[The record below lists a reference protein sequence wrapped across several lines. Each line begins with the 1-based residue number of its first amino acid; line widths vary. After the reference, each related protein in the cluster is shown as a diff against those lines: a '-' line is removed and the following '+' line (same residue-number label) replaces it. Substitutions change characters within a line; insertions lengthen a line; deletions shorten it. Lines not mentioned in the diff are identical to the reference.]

1 MKHAMFAMMAALG
14 VAAYS
19 GHAQAASNYA
29 ALDISALVDPTDTY
43 HFIPGGLNDL
53 GQVVGAR
60 RDTSGGGYVG
70 FVTGA
75 NGSGFTN
82 LPTPAGY
89 RFTYPAA
96 INNQGQMASKAYSSE
111 NYNETVLKL
120 GANGIDPTFVAY
132 FGKRVDLSLQINERG
147 QIAGAY
153 YDSGFSG
160 DKKAFLTGENG
171 VGLTE
176 LGNLGGNY
184 TGVTGLNDFGQVVG
198 LSRIAG
204 NDAIYHAYITGADG
218 LGITDLGTLGG
229 AYSSAAGI
237 NNSGQVVG
245 MSSISNDYWE
255 VQAFI
260 TGANGAGMTGLLVPD
275 SSYSVAS
282 AINDSG
288 VVVGMYVKE
297 GTFEEH
303 GFITGP
309 DGVSPTELKAFLPEG
324 VHVSMPKAIN
334 NQGQVLVQASNS
346 RHYLLTPVP
355 EPEVTILALCG
366 LGMVA
371 GVARRRGLVR
381 PAV

>member
-1 MKHAMFAMMAALG
+1 MKHTLFAIMAALG
-14 VAAYS
+14 VVAFT

-43 HFIPGGLNDL
+43 HFITGGLNDL
-53 GQVVGAR
+53 GQVVGTR
-60 RDTSGGGYVG
+60 WDTPGGGYVG

-82 LPTPAGY
+82 LPVPAGY
-89 RFTYPAA
+89 RFNYPAA
-96 INNQGQMASKAYSSE
+96 INNQGQMASQVYTSE

-120 GANGIDPTFVAY
+120 GPNGTDPTFVAY
-132 FGKRVDLSLQINERG
+132 FGQRVDLSLQINDRG
-147 QIAGAY
+147 QIAGS
-153 YDSGFSG
+153 YDASFFGG
-160 DKKAFLTGENG
+160 KKAFLTGENG

-176 LGNLGGNY
+176 LGNLGGNH
-184 TGVTGLNDFGQVVG
+184 TGVTGLNDLGQVVG

-204 NDAIYHAYITGADG
+204 NDALYHAYITGADG

-229 AYSSAAGI
+229 VYSSAAGI

-245 MSSISNDYWE
+245 MSSTSNDYWE

-371 GVARRRGLVR
+371 GAARRRGLVL